1 MSLRPFFVAFLLV
14 GCVLVLVLFFVFCLC
29 VVSALLSYVAPMG
42 KQGFG
47 RGEVDGSILFTDNDA
62 FMASVG
68 FGVTGEAGT
77 GSPGL
82 LVGIGARLYGVN
94 TDKSD
99 LAALALGA
107 RFTFAPPPLPRLR
120 IGGEVN
126 YAPNIVTFIDG
137 DRLFDNSV
145 YVGNEIFQ
153 DAVAYVGVRRIKAG
167 FENGPDVTID
177 KGAFLGIS
185 LHF

>member
-1 MSLRPFFVAFLLV
+1 MSLRPLFVVFLLV
-14 GCVLVLVLFFVFCLC
+14 GCVLVMAQIFDISLSDD
-29 VVSALLSYVAPMG
+29 SAKLTYVAPMG

-47 RGEVDGSILFTDNDA
+47 RGEEDGSILFTDNDA

-82 LVGIGARLYGVN
+82 LVGIGARLYGVS

-120 IGGEVN
+120 IGGGGGG
-126 YAPNIVTFIDG
+126 APGGGAGGGGERGGGGSG
-137 DRLFDNSV
+137 D
-145 YVGNEIFQ
+145 
-153 DAVAYVGVRRIKAG
+153 
-167 FENGPDVTID
+167 
-177 KGAFLGIS
+177 
-185 LHF
+185 

>member
-1 MSLRPFFVAFLLV
+1 MSLRPLIA
-14 GCVLVLVLFFVFCLC
+14 
-29 VVSALLSYVAPMG
+29 ALLLAGSAPAMAQTFDISLSDDSAKLTYVAPMG

-82 LVGIGARLYGVN
+82 LVGVGARLYGVN

-137 DRLFDNSV
+137 DRFYDNSV
-145 YVGNEIFQ
+145 YVGYEIFQ

>member
-1 MSLRPFFVAFLLV
+1 MSLRPLIAALLLAGSAPAMAQTFDISLSDDSAKLTYVALLGLFGFGRGVVV
-14 GCVLVLVLFFVFCLC
+14 GCFLFFVF
-29 VVSALLSYVAPMG
+29 VVFLVL
-42 KQGFG
+42 
-47 RGEVDGSILFTDNDA
+47 
-62 FMASVG
+62 VG

-137 DRLFDNSV
+137 DRFYDYSV
-145 YVGNEIFQ
+145 YVGYEIFQ
-153 DAVAYVGVRRIKAG
+153 DAVAYVGARRIKAG

-177 KGAFLGIS
+177 MGAFLGIS

>member
-1 MSLRPFFVAFLLV
+1 MSLRPLIA
-14 GCVLVLVLFFVFCLC
+14 
-29 VVSALLSYVAPMG
+29 ALLLAGSAPAMAQIFDISLSDDSAKLTYVAPMG

-94 TDKSD
+94 ADKSD
-99 LAALALGA
+99 LAALASPP
-107 RFTFAPPPLPRLR
+107 RYPPPFLCPPHPPRTAPR
-120 IGGEVN
+120 YPRVFPPPPPRPSP
-126 YAPNIVTFIDG
+126 YAPRPGRT
-137 DRLFDNSV
+137 
-145 YVGNEIFQ
+145 
-153 DAVAYVGVRRIKAG
+153 
-167 FENGPDVTID
+167 P
-177 KGAFLGIS
+177 S
-185 LHF
+185 L

>member
-1 MSLRPFFVAFLLV
+1 MSLRPLIA
-14 GCVLVLVLFFVFCLC
+14 
-29 VVSALLSYVAPMG
+29 ALLLAGSAPAMAQTFDINLGNHAAKLTYVAPMG

-47 RGEVDGSILFTDNDA
+47 RGQVDGSVLFTDNDNL
-62 FMASVG
+62 MASVG

-82 LVGIGARLYGVN
+82 LAGVGARLYGVTTKN
-94 TDKSD
+94 ND

-107 RFTFAPPPLPRLR
+107 RLSFAPPPMPRLR

-137 DRLFDNSV
+137 SRLLDANV
-145 YVGNEIFQ
+145 YIGYEIFQ

-167 FENGPDVTID
+167 IDNGPDVTIA
-177 KGAFLGIS
+177 KGAFLGVS
-185 LHF
+185 LNF